1 LFLKKRGNVPDQFQ
15 FHGLT
20 VVSRCNDDAVDEL
33 SHQLDSL
40 PRSLV
45 TLRKRGVDVGDA
57 LLIAFRCLRMQG
69 EHLVCIA

>member
-33 SHQLDSL
+33 PHQLDGI
-40 PRSLV
+40 PRGFV
-45 TLRKRGVDVGDA
+45 ALRKRGVDVGHPLLVA
-57 LLIAFRCLRMQG
+57 LRRLRMQG
-69 EHLVCIA
+69 EHLVRAA